1 MSEDLTRGLPNDVTE
16 QILTLLR
23 GVDARLTRL
32 EERVDRRLMETRP
45 IWEQVLSRLDV
56 IDTRLQA
63 VEVRLGS
70 VEAELGTVKTRLDH
84 VDTRLEVVDTR
95 LDGLDQRIDTLGLDM
110 RAGFK
115 RLERQMAQ
123 LAQEGTFH
131 GLTKAIWRSAWTGLK
146 TNSSPSGP
154 DDSACDL
161 ESFLNELRI
170 RRVCVSACTLPSASS
185 HPLAWPQLSR

>member
-1 MSEDLTRGLPNDVTE
+1 MSEDLTMGLPNDGTE

-23 GVDARLTRL
+23 GVDARLTRLEERLTSL

-45 IWEQVLSRLDV
+45 IWEQVLSRLNV

-70 VEAELGTVKTRLDH
+70 VETELGTVKTRLDH

-95 LDGLDQRIDTLGLDM
+95 LDGLDQRIDNLGLDM

-115 RLERQMAQ
+115 RLERQMGQ
-123 LAQEGTFH
+123 LAKDVIAVRTDQSDVE
-131 GLTKAIWRSAWTGLK
+131 RRM
-146 TNSSPSGP
+146 
-154 DDSACDL
+154 DRL
-161 ESFLNELRI
+161 EDKLETER
-170 RRVCVSACTLPSASS
+170 AG
-185 HPLAWPQLSR
+185 